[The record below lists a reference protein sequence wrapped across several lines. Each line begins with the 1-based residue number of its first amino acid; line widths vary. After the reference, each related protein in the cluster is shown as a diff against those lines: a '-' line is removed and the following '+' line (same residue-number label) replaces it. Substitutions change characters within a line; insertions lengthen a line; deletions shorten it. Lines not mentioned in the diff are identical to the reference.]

1 MKKTKN
7 SRKVKSKNT
16 ANLKRAENNI
26 LLVNCGLIVY
36 ALVLALIHRMSQ
48 TSQTIDGAY
57 CILYFFQYAGIAA
70 AMGIAAYAAYVSKKS
85 LLKYAFMCVFIAISS
100 AVITGPSLKNNTDEN
115 YMIVAIA
122 IAVAFILN
130 LVYAFITDRALY
142 YENKRNRI
150 IYRTSVGIIY
160 GIIMIFLIVRYIIC
174 VTTM

>member
-7 SRKVKSKNT
+7 SRKINSKNP

-36 ALVLALIHRMSQ
+36 ALVLALIHKMSQ
-48 TSQTIDGAY
+48 DTNTMAGAD
-57 CILYFFQYAGIAA
+57 CILAFFQYAGIAA

-100 AVITGPSLKNNTDEN
+100 AVITGPAIKSDEN
-115 YMIVAIA
+115 YMIVAFA

-130 LVYAFITDRALY
+130 LVYAFITGRALY

-150 IYRTSVGIIY
+150 IFRTSVGIVY
-160 GIIMIFLIVRYIIC
+160 GIMMIFIVVRYIYLMMI
-174 VTTM
+174 